1 MPMTKYEQS
10 KIAKFYGEAVAD
22 IFNEYLSA
30 AEEKEKCRPGAATPK
45 ASENKPDEKSCLYN
59 ITESTGC
66 QDEINRESV
75 KS

>member
-30 AEEKEKCRPGAATPK
+30 AEEKEKCRHGAATPK
-45 ASENKPDEKSCLYN
+45 AAENKPDEKSC
-59 ITESTGC
+59 I
-66 QDEINRESV
+66 
-75 KS
+75 